1 METETLEGIAREAL
15 ESTCASA
22 PVDAFGLADAL
33 GLTVRAWPGHGA
45 LLDYDGASVF
55 LTTRPTRP
63 TRQHGLVAHEL
74 GHFLLREHRE
84 QDDEL
89 AARYLAGAL
98 IVPRE
103 ELDRDLR
110 RLGLSIVALR
120 AKHVNASHEMIARR
134 ITQLRSA
141 IVTIIDDGRVTARA
155 ASPWLPVPRP
165 QVPPWELDLAAR
177 AIESREEVRHGETV
191 ATPAIAGSRRRAL
204 IVARAA

>member
-1 METETLEGIAREAL
+1 MDVQTWEGIAREAL
-15 ESTCASA
+15 ESTCACA
-22 PVDAFGLADAL
+22 PVDAFALADAL
-33 GLTVRAWPGHGA
+33 GLTVRSWPGHGA

-84 QDDEL
+84 PDDEM

-98 IVPRE
+98 LVPRE

-110 RLGLSIVALR
+110 RVGMSILALR
-120 AKHVNASHEMIARR
+120 EKHANASHEMIARR

-141 IVTIIDDGRVTARA
+141 IVTVVDNGIVTARA
-155 ASPWLPVPRP
+155 ASPWLPKPRLEAP
-165 QVPPWELDLAAR
+165 AWEMELAR
-177 AIESREEVRHGETV
+177 AAVEQGEELRHGQTV
-191 ATPAIAGSRRRAL
+191 ATPAITGARRRAL
-204 IVARAA
+204 VVARAA